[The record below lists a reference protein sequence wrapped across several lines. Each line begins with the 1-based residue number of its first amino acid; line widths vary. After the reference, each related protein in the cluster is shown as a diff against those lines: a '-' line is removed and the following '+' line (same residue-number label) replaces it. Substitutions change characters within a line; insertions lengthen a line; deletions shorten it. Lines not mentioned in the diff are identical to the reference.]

1 MNFKIAVVGSGAI
14 GSYYGAKL
22 AYGGSDVHFLMRGD
36 PNEVR
41 RAGLYIRGKGENFR
55 LAKVNCSNSAK
66 EIGPC
71 DLALIAVKATS
82 NGDLVD
88 LVPPL
93 LHEQTMVLTLQNG
106 LGNEEFL
113 AEHFGQERVLG
124 GLCFICLN
132 RISRTEIERY
142 DYGHIV
148 LGEYGRASQPRTHQ
162 VAAEFQRGGVTCSV
176 TEDLLL
182 ERWRKLIWN
191 VPFNGLS
198 ILGGGIDTSAILADV
213 ALRRATLALMDEVI
227 FAANKCGYL
236 LPDAAALE
244 QIERT
249 ETMGAYKPSTLLDWE
264 AGRPLEI
271 EAIWGEPLRRA
282 TAAGAPAPRLEIVYA
297 LLKSLDG
304 SHLPRRDSPRRVQDV
319 RKRVPPMWR

>member
-1 MNFKIAVVGSGAI
+1 M
-14 GSYYGAKL
+14 
-22 AYGGSDVHFLMRGD
+22 
-36 PNEVR
+36 
-41 RAGLYIRGKGENFR
+41 
-55 LAKVNCSNSAK
+55 
-66 EIGPC
+66 
-71 DLALIAVKATS
+71 
-82 NGDLVD
+82 
-88 LVPPL
+88 
-93 LHEQTMVLTLQNG
+93 
-106 LGNEEFL
+106 
-113 AEHFGQERVLG
+113 
-124 GLCFICLN
+124 
-132 RISRTEIERY
+132 
-142 DYGHIV
+142 
-148 LGEYGRASQPRTHQ
+148 
-162 VAAEFQRGGVTCSV
+162 
-176 TEDLLL
+176 
-182 ERWRKLIWN
+182 
-191 VPFNGLS
+191 S

>member
-1 MNFKIAVVGSGAI
+1 MNRFRIAVVGSGAI
-14 GSYYGAKL
+14 GSYYGARL
-22 AYGGSDVHFLMRGD
+22 AYAGSDVHFLMRGD
-36 PNEVR
+36 LNEMR
-41 RAGLYIRGKGENFR
+41 RAGLYVRGKGENFR
-55 LAKVNCSNSAK
+55 LAKVNCYNSAK

-71 DLALIAVKATS
+71 DLVLIAVKATS

-93 LHEQTMVLTLQNG
+93 LHKQTMVLTLQNG

-113 AEHFGQERVLG
+113 ADHFGAERVLG
-124 GLCFICLN
+124 GLCFVCLS
-132 RISRTEIERY
+132 RISRTDIERY

-148 LGEYGRASQPRTHQ
+148 LGEYGRAPQPRTHE
-162 VAAEFQRGGVTCSV
+162 VAAEFKRAGVTCSV
-176 TEDLLL
+176 TEDVLL
-182 ERWRKLIWN
+182 ERWRKLVWN
-191 VPFNGLS
+191 IPFNGLS

-213 ALRRATLALMDEVI
+213 ALRRATLALMNEVI
-227 FAANKCGYL
+227 FAANKCGYP

-244 QIERT
+244 QIKRT

-282 TAAGAPAPRLEIVYA
+282 SAAGASAPRLEIVYA
-297 LLKSLDG
+297 LLKALDA
-304 SHLPRRDSPRRVQDV
+304 SRRQS
-319 RKRVPPMWR
+319 